1 MTAANSRRLRSGLL
15 DLSAGILVTALSL
28 AAVSYFLEHR
38 WLAWF
43 VFAVPA
49 LGAAVLGYWRGRQS
63 SLPPIAIATLINFLP
78 LALVAAAFVPPGYP
92 LLMILPAME
101 FVFSLLGI
109 AVARRPHMPAARKQ
123 RLIGIPLAAVSLALL
138 PLIPRFIVSMAGG
151 QDVQE
156 PAPAF
161 QLSTPDGGIV
171 DPASLRG
178 KIVLIDF
185 WATWCSPC
193 RRELPEIERLRTDL
207 RGRGDVVILA
217 VNADVKDTPEKAR
230 AYFREMGFG
239 LPVIYDRGSSAY
251 KAFGSPGLPAV
262 FVIDRAG
269 RLRLRHVGYLGAE
282 DFRRDLERLIDR
294 LGREDTGT

>member
-1 MTAANSRRLRSGLL
+1 MTEPRRLRSALL
-15 DLSAGILVTALSL
+15 DLSGGILVTALSL
-28 AAVSYFLEHR
+28 AAVSYLLEHR

-63 SLPPIAIATLINFLP
+63 SLPPIATAILINLLP
-78 LALVAAAFVPPGYP
+78 LALVAAAFVPPGYS

-101 FVFSLLGI
+101 FAFSSAGI
-109 AVARRPHMPAARKQ
+109 AVARRPHMPGARKR
-123 RLIGIPLAAVSLALL
+123 RLIGIPLAAVNLALL
-138 PLIPRFIVSMAGG
+138 PLIPRFITSMAGG
-151 QDVQE
+151 QDVRE

-161 QLSTPDGGIV
+161 QLSAPGGGIV
-171 DPASLRG
+171 DPASLPG

-185 WATWCSPC
+185 WATWCTPC
-193 RRELPEIERLRTDL
+193 RRELPEIDRLRTDL
-207 RGRGDVVILA
+207 RGRGDLVILA
-217 VNADVKDTPEKAR
+217 VNADVNDTPERAR
-230 AYFREMGFG
+230 AYFREKGFG
-239 LPVIYDRGSSAY
+239 LPMIYDRGSSAY

-282 DFRRDLERLIDR
+282 DFRHDLEHLIDR